1 VQARVFHTPAPEG
14 HTFTDYV
21 YFSPRMNR
29 LKARFEA
36 TPDLKGIHL
45 RFRAQSDGDMGTRF
59 AQAMADVSQKHD
71 LAIFWRSDVPCL
83 PGGIFEQSLALF
95 PQSVITLARGG
106 GYAFLS
112 LAAQKYSPAVFANVR
127 WSTSSA
133 GADQIRALKRAG
145 VGVVVRGKVTAFR
158 SEKDFTRI
166 LRELEAEN
174 RERDIRDLEET
185 ALKLSAYS
193 SETGTK

>member
-1 VQARVFHTPAPEG
+1 MLETPAPAG

-29 LKARFEA
+29 LKARLQFV
-36 TPDLKGIHL
+36 PDLSGIRL
-45 RFRAQSDGDMGTRF
+45 RFRAQGDGDMGMRL
-59 AQAMADVSQKHD
+59 ARAMADVSQKHD
-71 LAIFWRSDVPCL
+71 LALIWRSDFPCL

-106 GYAFLS
+106 GCAFLS

-127 WSTSSA
+127 WNTSSA
-133 GADQIRALKRAG
+133 GADQLRSLQRAG
-145 VGVVVRGKVTAFR
+145 IGVVVRGKVTALDT
-158 SEKDFTRI
+158 EKNFPRI

-174 RERDIRDLEET
+174 REWDIRDLEET
-185 ALKLSAYS
+185 AHKLS
-193 SETGTK
+193 EQ